1 MEAARIALPNGNTL
15 EVKASGVSDK
25 NRYVKKVLLR
35 GKEYDKM
42 YITHGDLLAG
52 GTLEFVM
59 SSKPNK
65 SRGRKA
71 SEKPYSMTGKVR

>member
-1 MEAARIALPNGNTL
+1 
-15 EVKASGVSDK
+15 
-25 NRYVKKVLLR
+25 VLLR

-71 SEKPYSMTGKVR
+71 SDKPYSMTPKVR